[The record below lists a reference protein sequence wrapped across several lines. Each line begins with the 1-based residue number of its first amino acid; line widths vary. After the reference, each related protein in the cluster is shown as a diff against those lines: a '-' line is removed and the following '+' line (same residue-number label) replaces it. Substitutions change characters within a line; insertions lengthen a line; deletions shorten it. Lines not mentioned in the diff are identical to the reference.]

1 MAALSPPRR
10 PAIRRSGGGGPLAG
24 DGRWALL
31 FLAPTLV
38 GLILLSAGPILAT
51 LAISLTKWDLL
62 TAPQLTGFDNY
73 IELLSDD
80 RFMKALRNTFFYT
93 IVSVP
98 LGLTIALGLSMAL
111 NTRVRGI
118 AFIRTAYFLPVVT
131 STIAIALV
139 WQWIYAAPAGLLNQI
154 LGVFGIPTQKWL
166 SDPTLAMPAIIA
178 MSIWQGLGVN
188 VIIFLAG
195 LQGIPSDLLDAASV
209 DGAGS
214 RARFRHV
221 TLPLLTPSIFFTG
234 VLSLISSFQ
243 VFDAIFVLA
252 KPRPTDATITIVYF
266 IYENGFKFFK
276 MGYASAASW
285 VLFLIV
291 ALFTAIYFWSQ
302 NRWVHYQ

>member
-1 MAALSPPRR
+1 V
-10 PAIRRSGGGGPLAG
+10 
-24 DGRWALL
+24 
-31 FLAPTLV
+31 FLAPTLL
-38 GLILLSAGPILAT
+38 GLAVLSAGPILAT

-62 TAPQLTGFDNY
+62 TAPKLIGLDNY
-73 IELLSDD
+73 AALLSDD
-80 RFMKALRNTFFYT
+80 RFLKALRNTFFYT

-98 LGLTIALGLSMAL
+98 IGLAIALGLAAAL
-111 NTRVRGI
+111 NTKVRGI
-118 AFIRTAYFLPVVT
+118 SFIRTAYFLPVVT

-139 WQWIYAAPAGLLNQI
+139 WQYIYSANGGLLNEV
-154 LGVFGIPTQKWL
+154 LGVFGIPAQKWL
-166 SDPTLAMPAIIA
+166 SDPTLAMPSIVA

-195 LQGIPSDLLDAASV
+195 LQGIPTDLLDAASV
-209 DGAGS
+209 DGAGT

-234 VLSLISSFQ
+234 VLSMISAFQ
-243 VFDAIFVLA
+243 VFDQIFVLV
-252 KPRPTDATITIVYF
+252 KPRPTDATITVVYF
-266 IYENGFKFFK
+266 IYENGFKTFK

-302 NRWVHYQ
+302 RRWVYYQ

>member
-1 MAALSPPRR
+1 MTALTRPRR
-10 PAIRRSGGGGPLAG
+10 PAPRRGGGGRSS

-31 FLAPTLV
+31 FLGPTLL
-38 GLILLSAGPILAT
+38 GLAVLSAGPILAT
-51 LAISLTKWDLL
+51 LAISLTDWDLL
-62 TAPQLTGFDNY
+62 TAPKFSGLDNY
-73 IELLSDD
+73 LQLLSDH
-80 RFMKALRNTFFYT
+80 RFQVALRNTFFYT

-98 LGLTIALGLSMAL
+98 LGLVIALGLAMAL
-111 NTRVRGI
+111 NTKVRGI

-139 WQWIYAAPAGLLNQI
+139 WQWIYSANGGLLNEI
-154 LGVFGIPTQKWL
+154 LGAFGIPTQKFL
-166 SDPTLAMPAIIA
+166 SDPTLALPSIIA
-178 MSIWQGLGVN
+178 MSIWQGLGIN
-188 VIIFLAG
+188 IIIFLAG
-195 LQGIPSDLLDAASV
+195 LQGIPADLLDAAGV

-214 RARFRHV
+214 WARFRHV
-221 TLPLLTPSIFFTG
+221 TLPLLTPSIFFTT

-243 VFDAIFVLA
+243 VFDQIYVLA
-252 KPRPTDATITIVYF
+252 KPKPTEWTITVVYF
-266 IYENGFKFFK
+266 IYENGFRFFK